1 MRVTVIGN
9 CQAAGLASCLAT
21 MVPGL
26 QIAPRGPATP
36 VELMGLC
43 ESHDW
48 VVMQGEQASVPPALA
63 DRIITWPRL
72 IFAAFHPDAVYV
84 HREGRV
90 FGSVLGQYHS
100 ALALLGWMAGRSV
113 AETRRLFR
121 SDVYERAGYF
131 SVWES
136 SRRALLSEGEA
147 SGLSLEAALD
157 EWASGGCFM
166 HSPNHPYLP
175 AIADLARAILPRLGL
190 SASVARPERFV
201 SDALARSLVL
211 PVYPEIAQRLG
222 IAGDYAFKLPA
233 RIIGGMEQVEVLDLD
248 AMIARSFAQLEGV
261 DPASM
266 ACPRFDAPAWQTL
279 LQDLPA
285 LVATP
290 LPKAGGNPYRGL
302 PAHQYWRQSI
312 AETPG
317 PEVDPVVAAPF
328 TITRRTAI
336 ATAGSCFAQHIARTL
351 KQAGYNHM
359 VVEPPPP
366 ELSPAQ
372 VEAGHWGAFSARYGN
387 LYTARQLVQLIE
399 RAEGRFRPA
408 DTAWRRPDGRWV
420 DPFRPQIEPAGH
432 ASRAEV
438 IEARKPHLQAVRRM
452 LRRVEVFVFTL
463 GLTESW
469 RARADGAVFPLAP
482 GVVAGEMDPAAYEFV
497 NFSTAEVLADLHAFH
512 AALRAINPGV
522 KLVLTVSPVPLVAT
536 YEPRH
541 VLVSTVASKSIL
553 RAAAEEFCRAVPE
566 CWYFPSYEIVT
577 GPQARGTAF
586 GPDLREVTEA
596 TVARV
601 MSLFLRH
608 AAQGA
613 AATPAPAA
621 RAQPAAAPA
630 IPDAETAALFQVL
643 CDEEKLGA

>member
-9 CQAAGLASCLAT
+9 CQAAGLASCLGLLAPQLELRILRPSAALDVEGLLQDCDWLALQT
-21 MVPGL
+21 GQEVP
-26 QIAPRGPATP
+26 AP
-36 VELMGLC
+36 
-43 ESHDW
+43 
-48 VVMQGEQASVPPALA
+48 LA
-63 DRIITWPRL
+63 ERARAWPRL
-72 IFAAFHPDAVYV
+72 TFAGLHPDAVYA
-84 HREGRV
+84 HRAGRV
-90 FGSVLGQYHS
+90 LPSGIGEYHS
-100 ALALLGWMAGRSV
+100 ALALLAWRAGLTASQ
-113 AETRRLFR
+113 ARRLFR
-121 SDVYERAGYF
+121 AEVYDRLGYF
-131 SVWES
+131 GIWGA
-136 SRRALLSEGEA
+136 SRAALLAEGEA
-147 SGLSLEAALD
+147 CGLPIAEMFEGWCGL
-157 EWASGGCFM
+157 GRFM
-166 HSPNHPYLP
+166 HVPNHPALP
-175 AIADLARAILPRLGL
+175 VIADVARALLPRLGVT
-190 SASVARPERFV
+190 AQPVQPERFV
-201 SDALARSLVL
+201 PDALARSLVL
-211 PVYPEIAQRLG
+211 PVYPEIAERLG
-222 IAGDYAFKLPA
+222 LAGDYLFKLQT
-233 RIIGGMEQVEVLDLD
+233 RIIDGVERVEVVDLD
-248 AMIARSFAQLEGV
+248 GMLARCFAALEGV
-261 DPASM
+261 DPDSVE
-266 ACPRFDAPAWQTL
+266 CPRLATPAWQEL
-279 LQDLPA
+279 ARDLPA

-387 LYTARQLVQLIE
+387 LYTARQLVQLVE

-408 DTAWRRPDGRWV
+408 DIAWRRPDGRWV

-438 IEARKPHLQAVRRM
+438 IEARRPHLQAVRRM

-482 GVVAGEMDPAAYEFV
+482 GVVAGKMDPAAYEFV
-497 NFSTAEVLADLHAFH
+497 NFSTAEVLGDLHAFH

-608 AAQGA
+608 AAQVPPA
-613 AATPAPAA
+613 MPAP
-621 RAQPAAAPA
+621 RAPAQAAPA

-643 CDEEKLGA
+643 CDEEKLAG